1 MKKIKGVKVKM
12 IKKIERLKIN
22 KKSSRTENK
31 KIKSLTTKNIINH
44 FCILLIGAVF
54 IVTFY

>member
-1 MKKIKGVKVKM
+1 M